1 VLRDGNFACRIH
13 PAAPSAIDEQQWV
26 TGFHCVCS
34 VVGWL
39 IVYQL
44 GIYYLYSV
52 ANTVRPSVDAGEMKT
67 PA

>member
-1 VLRDGNFACRIH
+1 MSRDGNFACRIH

-26 TGFHCVCS
+26 TGSLCVQCGRM
-34 VVGWL
+34 VDRVT
-39 IVYQL
+39 IRHT
-44 GIYYLYSV
+44 ISV